1 VPDKTIDEL
10 LEAIEAVQILK
21 EALGK
26 HEQLFAKIADKLE
39 RLEERLG
46 MLEAAQS
53 GPSLEWV
60 RTRQLAGGRQA
71 DRRGRPASP
80 RY

>member
-53 GPSLEWV
+53 GNKP
-60 RTRQLAGGRQA
+60 
-71 DRRGRPASP
+71 
-80 RY
+80 